1 MWTARGVFA
10 VSEKIPT
17 NEAAHAIEKKFVNG
31 MCMGSEY
38 HPDRIYKFQRK
49 QYVVLSN
56 SLQPDQHLTVTI
68 TKLDLQGLP
77 KQLRNSTP
85 CALAATYSLAPFGIK
100 IGTVSK
106 SEDDRMHEVHLHS
119 LVNPTRRVVTPR
131 LHKRPG
137 TTSESKEEDRTCMS
151 AQRSRPSN
159 KSFGHQIA
167 IQSSKANRSAAKVD
181 LKHRSSRLIAI
192 IKMPNRISS
201 FKAPGTTANL
211 QKLDEHSIGNVLTN
225 EKMITATVNQLA
237 TSVQADE
244 FPVRSLQIEL
254 HEPGHRHRHSAWR
267 SSIASSSSSL
277 MFSGKRLDT
286 VSEVSP
292 MASQRLPCTSM
303 LATAY
308 CNRLDQFCAQLQ
320 NNCSSL
326 LSIAK
331 VKPKPE
337 SRGYNFAIFL
347 EDLNDDISSALTELT
362 HLEERTTDTLSFEEL
377 LVHCDAL
384 YESNEDGIRK
394 LELQLQQ
401 YGYAPDVLHE
411 TTYQEMRTNSHTQD
425 EEISSHKSA
434 ATPALMNVNE
444 TSKVTP
450 TALSYNIKNAKRD
463 VEYSPLF
470 GDLGDLENLESLGI
484 SATSLTALTGQDEPV
499 SSVHPSLQK
508 LTFVESPTNEDARI
522 SLRDAE
528 MEDNL
533 NTKYGSDWFPE
544 SKKKAPPPPSESD
557 SRLISTQRNAEV
569 CSNPLVH
576 NKPKSEHGDGATNA
590 TPTTS
595 TPIRDE
601 NFQSLDTKKVPS
613 LNEISSVQYDHL
625 PLWLKSQVS
634 FEEVNAAV
642 TKINELIRQRGT
654 QGEHANQFFLDQKDV
669 QSLELGIMAL
679 TKAEKLVTQ
688 FINGVTA
695 YRICVQE
702 LVLPP

>member
-1 MWTARGVFA
+1 
-10 VSEKIPT
+10 
-17 NEAAHAIEKKFVNG
+17 
-31 MCMGSEY
+31 
-38 HPDRIYKFQRK
+38 
-49 QYVVLSN
+49 
-56 SLQPDQHLTVTI
+56 
-68 TKLDLQGLP
+68 
-77 KQLRNSTP
+77 
-85 CALAATYSLAPFGIK
+85 
-100 IGTVSK
+100 
-106 SEDDRMHEVHLHS
+106 
-119 LVNPTRRVVTPR
+119 
-131 LHKRPG
+131 
-137 TTSESKEEDRTCMS
+137 
-151 AQRSRPSN
+151 
-159 KSFGHQIA
+159 
-167 IQSSKANRSAAKVD
+167 
-181 LKHRSSRLIAI
+181 
-192 IKMPNRISS
+192 
-201 FKAPGTTANL
+201 
-211 QKLDEHSIGNVLTN
+211 
-225 EKMITATVNQLA
+225 
-237 TSVQADE
+237 
-244 FPVRSLQIEL
+244 
-254 HEPGHRHRHSAWR
+254 
-267 SSIASSSSSL
+267 

-401 YGYAPDVLHE
+401 YGYAP
-411 TTYQEMRTNSHTQD
+411 
-425 EEISSHKSA
+425 
-434 ATPALMNVNE
+434 
-444 TSKVTP
+444 
-450 TALSYNIKNAKRD
+450 
-463 VEYSPLF
+463 
-470 GDLGDLENLESLGI
+470 
-484 SATSLTALTGQDEPV
+484 DEPV

-669 QSLELGIMAL
+669 QSLELGAHLIS
-679 TKAEKLVTQ
+679 
-688 FINGVTA
+688 
-695 YRICVQE
+695 
-702 LVLPP
+702 